1 MLYANTHHCLFFPQP
16 PIPLT
21 PDFPATT
28 IVSRVALSLSLSLQ
42 LAFSK
47 RFDVSQQSLDLQK
60 LRFDPSMADSSN
72 LREGAGRGVLP
83 RGRLGDGNVVRG

>member
-1 MLYANTHHCLFFPQP
+1 MPTLTTALLPPAP

-28 IVSRVALSLSLSLQ
+28 IVSRVALSLSVSAAG
-42 LAFSK
+42 LANDLMSPAISF
-47 RFDVSQQSLDLQK
+47 DLQK
-60 LRFDPSMADSSN
+60 PALDPSMADSSN

-83 RGRLGDGNVVRG
+83 RGRLGDVMW